1 MDQLTHYRPDV
12 QPISNSDNN
21 DCLVDIVNRA
31 ENTRSSASE
40 NPELAAELDRHVLM
54 DVKNDE
60 VELMCQR
67 CPVQCTAKRVGGK
80 ALLLV
85 HNREE
90 CADL

>member
-1 MDQLTHYRPDV
+1 MDQLSYYHPDA
-12 QPISNSDNN
+12 QPVSNTDNN

-31 ENTRSSASE
+31 ESAQGTASE

-60 VELMCQR
+60 AELMCQR

-85 HNREE
+85 HNRKE